1 MTRITKLVPLFESV
15 GKDLPSIFEIPV
27 NIKDKESS
35 RQVVSTRPPKLNY
48 SVVKP
53 KTCALLAKNILEKY
67 LGSQCFLLAR
77 NGWVSEVIKKAEVVE
92 SKDSE
97 HVGDEYSI
105 ILDGKEYGY
114 VSTYNKNLKN
124 TDHATAALINKLGNS
139 LDGDF
144 YEIKAFETKEISF
157 YDVKVLGKNV
167 EDGST
172 SITVRSFVFTNVNN
186 FVFREPEVVEEPD
199 VAWAILIAENVYRS
213 NDKEYGW
220 RSNDGYDDEI
230 LPLAQFK
237 KQANKAAER
246 LGDKHW
252 REFTSSIKVY
262 RDLEKFMADFKKL
275 SGSNAKVDKS
285 IIDQYSIKKHL
296 KPGDAKRG
304 DSSIKDT
311 GLFESD
317 ALNESDSFENEVK
330 YLRNTHPKSGSTE
343 LFISKV
349 SDIISNKIDMI
360 ERSFFRLKMGD
371 QWGLEFVDSLVDSGI
386 LGIKKINRTEFLVAK
401 GFDEYAK
408 TKELLK
414 KEVGFSSKLD
424 KGKFIIEI
432 NIMDDK
438 GSIYKNGVVNYVK
451 DIKKQL
457 EELNPE
463 KTVILTETDLN
474 KEKIRNRYLSNDVLY
489 KGIITIS

>member
-1 MTRITKLVPLFESV
+1 MTRITKLVPLFESI

-48 SVVKP
+48 TAVKP

-67 LGSQCFLLAR
+67 LGSPGFLLAR

-97 HVGDEYSI
+97 HVGGTYKTRI

-114 VSTYNKNLKN
+114 LSAYNKDLKN
-124 TDHATAALINKLGNS
+124 PDDTSAALINKIGNS

-157 YDVKVLGKNV
+157 YEVKVLGKNI
-167 EDGST
+167 EDGYT
-172 SITVRSFVFTNVNN
+172 SITIRSFVFTNVNN
-186 FVFREPEVVEEPD
+186 FVFREPEVEEEPD
-199 VAWAILIAENVYRS
+199 VAWAILIAKNVYRS
-213 NDKEYGW
+213 NDIEYGW
-220 RSNDGYDDEI
+220 RPNDGSDDEI

-246 LGDKHW
+246 LGNKHW

-262 RDLEKFMADFKKL
+262 RDLEKFMSDFKKL
-275 SGSNAKVDKS
+275 SGSNANVDKS
-285 IIDQYSIKKHL
+285 IIDEYSVKKHL

-317 ALNESDSFENEVK
+317 SLNESDSFENEVK
-330 YLRNTHPKSGSTE
+330 YLRKTHPKSGSTE
-343 LFISKV
+343 TFISKV

-401 GFDEYAK
+401 GFDEYSK

-414 KEVGFSSKLD
+414 NEVGFSSKC
-424 KGKFIIEI
+424 
-432 NIMDDK
+432 
-438 GSIYKNGVVNYVK
+438 SIYKNGVINYVK

-457 EELNPE
+457 EELNPD